1 MDKFQLKEP
10 AKPYDV
16 IIVGSGA
23 GGGMAGYTL
32 SRAGA
37 RVLVLEAGQH
47 YDPADPKYITQ
58 MKWPYQS
65 PRRGAATKTRYFGDF
80 DAAYGGWELEGEPY
94 TTKDNTKFKWFRSR
108 MTGGRTNHWGRISL
122 RFGPDDF
129 KRKSIDGLGEDWP
142 ISYQDV
148 APYYDKVDKLIGV
161 FGSVENLPNDPDSI
175 FLPPPKPRLH
185 ELMLMK
191 GNKNLGVKTIP
202 SRLSILTQPINDERG
217 SCFYCNQCYRGC
229 MAYADFSSSS
239 CLVKPARK
247 SGLEVINHAMV
258 REVLTD
264 EKTGLCTGVSYIDTL
279 TMEEITVKGSIVILA
294 ASACESARLLLNSK
308 SARFPQGLANSSG
321 VIGKYLHDSTG
332 ASRGAIIP
340 MLFDRKRYNE
350 DGVGGLHI
358 YSPWWLDNK
367 KLDFPRGY
375 HIEYWGGMGMPAYG
389 FGWGIEDTNGMFPG
403 RDGLAKEAGGYGAGL
418 KDDYRRFYGAYIG
431 MAGRGEA
438 MAFEDNYCEIDPEKI
453 DKFGIPV
460 LRFHYK
466 WSDYE
471 RLQAKHMHETF
482 EQIIHEVGG
491 IPLGNKPGKDA
502 DYGLNAPGEII
513 HEVGTI
519 RMGNDPNKSALNKW
533 QQAHDVKNL
542 FVVDAAPFV
551 SQADK
556 NVTWTILALSMRAC
570 EFIIEERK
578 AGRL

>member
-1 MDKFQLKEP
+1 
-10 AKPYDV
+10 
-16 IIVGSGA
+16 
-23 GGGMAGYTL
+23 
-32 SRAGA
+32 
-37 RVLVLEAGQH
+37 
-47 YDPADPKYITQ
+47 
-58 MKWPYQS
+58 
-65 PRRGAATKTRYFGDF
+65 
-80 DAAYGGWELEGEPY
+80 
-94 TTKDNTKFKWFRSR
+94 
-108 MTGGRTNHWGRISL
+108 
-122 RFGPDDF
+122 
-129 KRKSIDGLGEDWP
+129 
-142 ISYQDV
+142 
-148 APYYDKVDKLIGV
+148 
-161 FGSVENLPNDPDSI
+161 
-175 FLPPPKPRLH
+175 
-185 ELMLMK
+185 
-191 GNKNLGVKTIP
+191 
-202 SRLSILTQPINDERG
+202 
-217 SCFYCNQCYRGC
+217 
-229 MAYADFSSSS
+229 
-239 CLVKPARK
+239 
-247 SGLEVINHAMV
+247 
-258 REVLTD
+258 
-264 EKTGLCTGVSYIDTL
+264 
-279 TMEEITVKGSIVILA
+279 
-294 ASACESARLLLNSK
+294 
-308 SARFPQGLANSSG
+308 
-321 VIGKYLHDSTG
+321 
-332 ASRGAIIP
+332 

-403 RDGLAKEAGGYGAGL
+403 RDGLAKEAGGYGVSL

-482 EQIIHEVGG
+482 EQIIHEAGG